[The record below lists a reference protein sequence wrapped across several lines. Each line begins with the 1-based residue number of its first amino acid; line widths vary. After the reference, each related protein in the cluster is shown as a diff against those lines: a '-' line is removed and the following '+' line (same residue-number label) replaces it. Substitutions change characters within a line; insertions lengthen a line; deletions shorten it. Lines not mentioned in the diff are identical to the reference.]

1 MLRSTIFILYLEPSL
16 TLNIILKTYWLI
28 ESSFTCS
35 NHLFEHFFLSVEQIL
50 VFFIFRDDLC
60 TLHIFP
66 NLSKTGQT
74 SYCTRF
80 LYLFSLSSFDSS
92 FNFPLYSCQ
101 HLSKIKSS
109 LLYRCVSSTVQFVWA
124 RPQKSLI
131 PDFSFSFWIQQK
143 FISPFYCLSSV
154 LKDKNKRKTK
164 NKQIFL
170 L

>member
-1 MLRSTIFILYLEPSL
+1 MLRSTIFIY
-16 TLNIILKTYWLI
+16 TLNHHLPSISYSRHIDWL
-28 ESSFTCS
+28 
-35 NHLFEHFFLSVEQIL
+35 NHHLLVPITFLNIFFYRWNNIL

-74 SYCTRF
+74 SYWTRF

-131 PDFSFSFWIQQK
+131 PDFSFSFWIQQN